1 MCELQLY
8 STQRELHEGRMDYKP
23 QGFFTTINLY
33 RTMLDTS
40 LETLNKLRDQ
50 LNKES
55 CLPKE
60 PFMKLGAGNA
70 PTLNYNLPQS
80 TCFSTYGDV
89 PVELAANVF
98 KPTAAQEPPNNYFQ
112 QVERLEVATLQQQF
126 SEAVQLQ
133 NEYSPLMANVKLLRK
148 NINVEKT
155 NLEAIAVPAEGQV
168 LAQPKLFEKANL
180 VNEVQLAKLAK
191 EGSMPVV
198 CEKFGGFQ
206 TKVNLI
212 KRPPQP
218 TPRIYIIEEYKTCSF
233 LGDYGAGRTVQ
244 TFSLLPGEKTTITV
258 RTYRDKTSEKTRSE
272 NLLDS
277 FSESSADEMERF
289 IEEENSTSETN
300 TTSVT
305 NNVKVDVSVS
315 AKLFKI
321 VNASVSAGYSR
332 SKTKTSSRT
341 ANSRALNR
349 ALNKHVAQSNSSRNV
364 EVNTSTSESIKEG
377 EEHSTIREIENINK
391 SRVLNFV
398 FRQLLQEYISITY
411 LANIRIVYT
420 NGYMESVRVVDLE
433 DLNSLLEEVIMPDQ
447 IDQVTAQ
454 ILKSYCRVL
463 NYRDTMLEFIERMTV
478 DYGEC
483 LGLNEQETFWRR
495 KQIEDVY
502 TAGGL
507 EIRVPGVILEVQ
519 KNILRTPSLVVD
531 ALLGQGEAL
540 DCFNMKAQDAVAVG
554 ENLNNLEHVQK
565 MEIIESIGDPAQQV
579 EQYKKVFGPCCNT
592 PQQQV

>member
-1 MCELQLY
+1 
-8 STQRELHEGRMDYKP
+8 
-23 QGFFTTINLY
+23 
-33 RTMLDTS
+33 MLDTS

-50 LNKES
+50 LNQES

-60 PFMKLGAGNA
+60 PFMKLGVGNA

-89 PVELAANVF
+89 PVELAPGVF
-98 KPTAAQEPPNNYFQ
+98 KATASQEPIDNYFQ
-112 QVERLEVATLQQQF
+112 QVERLEPAVLQQQF

-133 NEYSPLMANVKLLRK
+133 NEYSPIMANVKLLRK
-148 NINVEKT
+148 NLNVAKT
-155 NLEAIAVPAEGQV
+155 NLEAIAVQQGA
-168 LAQPKLFEKANL
+168 AQGAAMADGVAAVQPNMFEKANL
-180 VNEVQLAKLAK
+180 LNEVQLTKIAK
-191 EGSMPVV
+191 EGFMPVV

-218 TPRIYIIEEYKTCSF
+218 RPRIYIIEEYKTCSF

-258 RTYRDKTSEKTRSE
+258 KTYRDSSTTKSRSE

-277 FSESSADEMERF
+277 FSESSADEMEKF
-289 IEEENSTSETN
+289 IEEENSTSDTN
-300 TTSVT
+300 TTSIT

-341 ANSRALNR
+341 ANSRSLNR
-349 ALNKHVAQSNSSRNV
+349 ALSKHVAQSNSTRNV
-364 EVNTSTSESIKEG
+364 EVNTSTSESVKEG
-377 EEHSTIREIENINK
+377 EENSTVREIQNINK

-411 LANIRIVYT
+411 LSNIRIVYT

-433 DLNSLLEEVIMPDQ
+433 DLNSLLEEIIVPAEMENVIKE
-447 IDQVTAQ
+447 
-454 ILKSYCRVL
+454 ILKSYCNVL
-463 NYRDTMLEFIERMTV
+463 NYEDRMLQFIEQVTV
-478 DYGEC
+478 DYGDC
-483 LGLNEQETFWRR
+483 LGINEQEKFWRKR
-495 KQIEDVY
+495 QVEDIY

-554 ENLNNLEHVQK
+554 ENLKNLEAIQK
-565 MEIIESIGDPAQQV
+565 MELVEGLDDPMQRV
-579 EQYKKVFGPCCNT
+579 ELYKKVFGACCST
-592 PQQQV
+592 PQTQVVP